1 MNKYVVYTDAMNLDQ
16 CECCTG
22 PLFSGKCIICNLSM
36 FVSEEYL
43 QDFLDKYF
51 NLDNPFLP

>member
-1 MNKYVVYTDAMNLDQ
+1 MNKYVVYTDTMNLDQ

-36 FVSEEYL
+36 FISEEYL
-43 QDFLDKYF
+43 QYFLENYLKID
-51 NLDNPFLP
+51 